1 MKHHFEKYCKDF
13 KNIENYD
20 KAVVD
25 NFKSWHCHHRLETW
39 TSDGKRRLVDI
50 TRKELIALD
59 MYYDRPAEELIF
71 LTEAEHMSLHRKG
84 KASPKKGI
92 ASSEETR
99 NKMSKALKGKR
110 SGYKDKHHSVETKK
124 KLSEENKGKHWYNNG
139 KECRFCFECPEG
151 FIPGRLIN
159 KITNISIN

>member
-1 MKHHFEKYCKDF
+1 MRNFEKYCKA
-13 KNIENYD
+13 
-20 KAVVD
+20 KAD
-25 NFKSWHCHHRLETW
+25 NFKSWCIHHRRETH
-39 TSDGKRRLVDI
+39 TPDGKRLLTDI
-50 TRKELIALD
+50 SMTELKTLD
-59 MYYDRPAEELIF
+59 AYYSRPAEELIF
-71 LTEAEHMSLHRKG
+71 LTKAEHMSLHRKG

-159 KITNISIN
+159 KITNIFIS